1 MARIL
6 LVEDEIS
13 WINLH
18 TRFLSTAGNEIQ
30 LASSFDAAVTMLRGK
45 QKFDL
50 IVFDLYL
57 THNPGDD
64 PYVWISALIEGFKS
78 DRVSVPPIVIVTGLD
93 LPKPQIIRA
102 FTEFRGHVYGFF
114 EKSNFDSR
122 EFLNCVKAAIS
133 TTSSYSSRPRSI
145 FYLFSFA
152 IMMVTIVLSIF
163 AVLIWSVKQIPDPNS
178 QQTILQVGGAVIV
191 VVAIFITVFNQ
202 NTKLENIIES
212 ISKIWRG

>member
-45 QKFDL
+45 HKFDL

-64 PYVWISALIEGFKS
+64 PYVWISALI
-78 DRVSVPPIVIVTGLD
+78 
-93 LPKPQIIRA
+93 
-102 FTEFRGHVYGFF
+102 
-114 EKSNFDSR
+114 
-122 EFLNCVKAAIS
+122 
-133 TTSSYSSRPRSI
+133 
-145 FYLFSFA
+145 
-152 IMMVTIVLSIF
+152 
-163 AVLIWSVKQIPDPNS
+163 
-178 QQTILQVGGAVIV
+178 
-191 VVAIFITVFNQ
+191 
-202 NTKLENIIES
+202 
-212 ISKIWRG
+212 